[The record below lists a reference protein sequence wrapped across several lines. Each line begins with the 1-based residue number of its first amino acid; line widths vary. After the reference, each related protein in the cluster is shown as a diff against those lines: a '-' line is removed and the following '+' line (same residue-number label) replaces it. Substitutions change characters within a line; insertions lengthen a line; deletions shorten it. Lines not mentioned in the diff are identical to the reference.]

1 MGFVGKEM
9 EDMLIQK
16 AYGIYG
22 NLYTVQYLGDDCI
35 FETEE
40 EAKQFIDEIIT
51 EVD

>member
-1 MGFVGKEM
+1 MNIKYKGYDIEH
-9 EDMLIQK
+9 
-16 AYGIYG
+16 GIYG

-51 EVD
+51 EVDG